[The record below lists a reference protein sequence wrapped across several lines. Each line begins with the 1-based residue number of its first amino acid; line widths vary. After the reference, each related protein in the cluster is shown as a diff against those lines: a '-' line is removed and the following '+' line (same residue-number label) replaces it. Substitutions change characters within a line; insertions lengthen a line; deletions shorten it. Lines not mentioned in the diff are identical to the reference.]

1 MTEGQLTNGHDKSAD
16 EDALPW
22 EPVEAAQA
30 AIVLRA
36 QITELQISA
45 ARQAERVTVEAL
57 VQDAMRRY
65 VEAMKAGNHRLAVE
79 ATREILRLEIYLSRR
94 GFV

>member
-22 EPVEAAQA
+22 EPFEAAQA